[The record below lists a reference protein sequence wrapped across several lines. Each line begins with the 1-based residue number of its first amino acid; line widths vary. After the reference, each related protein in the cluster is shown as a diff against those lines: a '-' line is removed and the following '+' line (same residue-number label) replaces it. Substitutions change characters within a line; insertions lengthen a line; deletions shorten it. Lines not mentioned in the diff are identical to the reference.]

1 MSGRWHVHAVL
12 PGGQPV
18 AADYREP
25 VTDALARWNAGMA
38 EPSDVDAIL
47 TWWRSNAIMS
57 ENCRRGRCEHHVI

>member
-1 MSGRWHVHAVL
+1 VSGRWHVHAVL

-38 EPSDVDAIL
+38 EPSDLETINK
-47 TWWRSNAIMS
+47 WWQEHAVQS
-57 ENCRRGRCEHHVI
+57 ENCRRGVCDHLV